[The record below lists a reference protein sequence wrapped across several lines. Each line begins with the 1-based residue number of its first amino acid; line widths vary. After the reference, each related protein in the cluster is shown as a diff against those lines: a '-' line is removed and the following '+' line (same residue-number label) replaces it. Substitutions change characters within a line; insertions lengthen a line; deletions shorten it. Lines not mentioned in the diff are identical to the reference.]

1 MSDDVISSAQL
12 PSTALEG
19 EAEREYVDRLLGIL
33 RAARLNLYYP
43 NARKLRSHVRAMHP
57 DTHRGLYDGI
67 EINLDSG
74 LPTYREWTR
83 VQTDV
88 DIADEELRKLGSRDE
103 LESKARG
110 SEESIHDKLLR
121 KHKYYSE
128 IRETELAPLGTMDVQ
143 LRRVDSEQNKA
154 YFHVVLD
161 KLDASGLF
169 VRFSIDLAQES
180 SAWSEPVVRLDE
192 DTAEHTEEFE
202 SLVYKFTSLDA
213 EFTFAKLAGLGGL
226 DVEMVA
232 KGTVG
237 PVALAREQA
246 PEPLRPLFDAGAEDP
261 YVATFSL
268 DKVAGDIAETRD
280 NDPLESLIT
289 DRMSPEARK
298 VYRAARK
305 KYDYRAYKDRKFV
318 VPQELVSEV
327 RAFCEDR
334 GTQNIV
340 YTPRR

>member
-1 MSDDVISSAQL
+1 MNEERPPNAPISC
-12 PSTALEG
+12 TTLEA
-19 EAEREYVDRLLGIL
+19 EAERRYVDRLLAIL

-43 NARKLRSHVRAMHP
+43 KAERLRSHIRAMHP

-88 DIADEELRKLGSRDE
+88 EVADSELQKLGDRSE
-103 LESKARG
+103 LEKKAEG
-110 SEESIHDKLLR
+110 SEEPIHRKLLE
-121 KHKYYSE
+121 KHRYYSE
-128 IRETELAPLGTMDVQ
+128 IRETKLAPLGAMDVK
-143 LRRVDSEQNKA
+143 LRRVDTDENQA

-169 VRFSIDLAQES
+169 VRYSIDLAQES
-180 SAWSEPVVRLDE
+180 SAWSEPVVRLDDE
-192 DTAEHTEEFE
+192 TAEHTEQFQ

-237 PVALAREQA
+237 PIYFAREQA
-246 PEPLRPLFDAGAEDP
+246 PSELKPLFDETEGAF
-261 YVATFSL
+261 VATFSL

-280 NDPLESLIT
+280 NDPLKPMMT
-289 DRMSPEARK
+289 DRISEEARR
-298 VYRAARK
+298 VYRRARET
-305 KYDYRAYKDRKFV
+305 YDYRAFRDRKFV
-318 VPQELVSEV
+318 VPDGLADDVQT
-327 RAFCEDR
+327 FCQNR
-334 GTQNIV
+334 NTKNIV
-340 YTPRR
+340 YTTRD

>member
-1 MSDDVISSAQL
+1 MSDDAVSSAQL
-12 PSTALEG
+12 PSTTLQG
-19 EAEREYVDRLLGIL
+19 KAERTYVERLLAIL

-83 VQTDV
+83 IQTDV
-88 DIADEELRKLGSRDE
+88 EIADQELEKLGSRDE
-103 LESKARG
+103 LESKADREG
-110 SEESIHDKLLR
+110 ESIHGKLLR
-121 KHKYYSE
+121 KHRYYSE
-128 IRETELAPLGTMDVQ
+128 IRDVELAPLGTMDVQ
-143 LRRVDSEQNKA
+143 LRRVDSDDNKA

-180 SAWSEPVVRLDE
+180 SAWSDPVVRLDE
-192 DTAEHTEEFE
+192 ETAEHTEQFE

-237 PVALAREQA
+237 PVAFA
-246 PEPLRPLFDAGAEDP
+246 PEQSPEALAPLFDAAEDAS
-261 YVATFSL
+261 VATFAL
-268 DKVAGDIAETRD
+268 DKVGGDIAETRD
-280 NDPLESLIT
+280 NDPLESMIT
-289 DRMSPEARK
+289 EHMSEEARR
-298 VYRAARK
+298 VYRKARDK
-305 KYDYRAYKDRKFV
+305 FDYRAFKDRKFV
-318 VPQELVSEV
+318 VPEPLVSDV
-327 RAFCEDR
+327 RNFCESR

>member
-1 MSDDVISSAQL
+1 MSDDVVPSAQL
-12 PSTALEG
+12 PSTTLTD
-19 EAEREYVDRLLGIL
+19 EAEREYVDRLLSIL

-57 DTHRGLYDGI
+57 DVHRGLYDGI

-74 LPTYREWTR
+74 LPTYRVWTR
-83 VQTDV
+83 IQTDAG
-88 DIADEELRKLGSRDE
+88 IADEELRKLGPREE
-103 LESKARG
+103 LEAKAEG
-110 SEESIHDKLLR
+110 EDESIHGKLLR
-121 KHKYYSE
+121 KHRYYSE
-128 IRETELAPLGTMDVQ
+128 IRETEPAPLGTMDVE
-143 LRRVDSEQNKA
+143 LRRIDPDEQKA
-154 YFHVVLD
+154 YVHVVLD

-180 SAWSEPVVRLDE
+180 SAWNEPVIRLDE
-192 DTAEHTEEFE
+192 ETAEHTEEFE

-237 PVALAREQA
+237 PVAVAREQA
-246 PEPLRPLFDAGAEDP
+246 PDALAPLFDGADDP

-280 NDPLESLIT
+280 NDPLEPLVT
-289 DRMSPEARK
+289 DRMSDEARR
-298 VYRAARK
+298 VYRSARRR
-305 KYDYRAYKDRKFV
+305 YDYRAYKDRKFV
-318 VPQELVSEV
+318 VPEPLVDRIRE
-327 RAFCEDR
+327 FCEER